1 MSVTITLG
9 GVTITGAGVTFVAP
23 PPAQGTAGWFGG
35 GYQDTYAPVIQSVV
49 QRITFATDT
58 ATASVRGPL
67 TAGRYAGSAS
77 GNFTYGWF
85 VNGVNYSF
93 SPANLTRVD
102 RITYAT
108 DTATASSRGP
118 AVFALFAVAGTGNET
133 AGWFSGGYYAAS
145 PASNAYWA
153 TPQRITYATDTATS
167 SARGTLSFGVRDA
180 TAVTDGNTYGT
191 TYYWV
196 VGGLMATGPYSV
208 VQRIEYATD
217 TNTSSVRGP
226 LSVPASNLGC
236 NGVNTNT
243 YGWISGISDGGSTT
257 QRITYATD
265 TTTPSVRGGT
275 YQGYYKTGTGNADY
289 GWFGSGR
296 NPAGIGFLP
305 YVYRIEYATDTA
317 AATSRGSLNTA
328 AARLAGSTSGIQ

>member
-1 MSVTITLG
+1 MSVTFSGGITFTG
-9 GVTITGAGVTFVAP
+9 GGFSFSAAP
-23 PPAQGTAGWFGG
+23 PSQGTAGWFSG
-35 GYQDTYAPVIQSVV
+35 GYKEYAPTALSTV

-67 TAGRYAGSAS
+67 SATRYSGSAS

-85 VNGVNYSF
+85 VNGLNYSL
-93 SPANLTRVD
+93 SPSRTSLVD

-108 DTATASSRGP
+108 DTATSSSRGP
-118 AVFALFAVAGTGNET
+118 AAYGMFAVAGTGNET
-133 AGWFSGGYYAAS
+133 AGWFSGGYLAAS
-145 PASNAYWA
+145 PTSFQYWA
-153 TPQRITYATDTATS
+153 TPQRITYATDTATAV
-167 SARGTLSFGVRDA
+167 ARGDLSFGVRDA
-180 TAVTDGNTYGT
+180 TAITDGNTYGT

-208 VQRIEYATD
+208 VQRIAYATD
-217 TNTSSVRGP
+217 TGTSSVRGP
-226 LSVPASNLGC
+226 LSLPAANLGA

-243 YGWISGISDGGSTT
+243 YGWISGTNSGGSTI
-257 QRITYATD
+257 QRIEYATD

-275 YQGYYKTGTGNADY
+275 YQGYYKSGTGNADY

-296 NPAGIGFLP
+296 NPAGSGFLA

-328 AARLAGSTSGIQ
+328 ASRLAGSTSGIQ

>member
-1 MSVTITLG
+1 MSVTFSG
-9 GVTITGAGVTFVAP
+9 GVTITGGGWTLTPP
-23 PPAQGTAGWFGG
+23 PPAQGTAGWFSGG
-35 GYQDTYAPVIQSVV
+35 QQEYSPTTVSIV

-67 TAGRYAGSAS
+67 SAGRYSGSGS

-85 VNGVNYSF
+85 VNGINYSL
-93 SPANLTRVD
+93 SPTGRVTLVD

-118 AVFALFAVAGTGNET
+118 AIFALHAVAGTGNET

-145 PASNAYWA
+145 PTSFQYWA
-153 TPQRITYATDTATS
+153 NPQRITYATDTATAS
-167 SARGTLSFGVRDA
+167 SRGDLSFGVRDA
-180 TAVTDGNTYGT
+180 TAITDGNTYGT

-196 VGGLMATGPYSV
+196 VGGLMATGSYSV
-208 VQRIEYATD
+208 VQRIAYATD
-217 TNTSSVRGP
+217 TSTSSVRGP
-226 LSVPASNLGC
+226 LSVPAANLGG

-243 YGWISGISDGGSTT
+243 YGWISGTTSGGPTI
-257 QRITYATD
+257 QRIEYATD
-265 TTTPSVRGGT
+265 TTTPSVRGDT
-275 YQGYYKTGTGNADY
+275 YQGFYKAGTGNADY

-296 NPAGIGFLP
+296 NPGGAGFLP

-317 AATSRGSLNTA
+317 AATSRGSLNNA
-328 AARLAGSTSGIQ
+328 VSRIAGSTSGIQ

>member
-1 MSVTITLG
+1 MSITITTGGITMTGG
-9 GVTITGAGVTFVAP
+9 GVSFSAA
-23 PPAQGTAGWFGG
+23 PPAQGTAGWFSGG
-35 GYQDTYAPVIQSVV
+35 RTPTTTSIV

-67 TAGRYAGSAS
+67 SAGRYAGSAS
-77 GNFTYGWF
+77 GDFTYGWF

-93 SPANLTRVD
+93 SPATTTRVD

-118 AVFALFAVAGTGNET
+118 AVYALFAIAGTGNET

-145 PASNAYWA
+145 PASFQYWA
-153 TPQRITYATDTATS
+153 NPQKITYATDTATAS
-167 SARGTLSFGVRDA
+167 SRGSLSFGVRDA
-180 TAVTDGNTYGT
+180 TAITDGNTYGT

-208 VQRIEYATD
+208 VQRIAYATD
-217 TNTSSVRGP
+217 TSTSSVRGP
-226 LSVPASNLGC
+226 LSVPASGLGG
-236 NGVNTNT
+236 NGVNTNN
-243 YGWISGISDGGSTT
+243 YGWISGTSSAGSTV
-257 QRITYATD
+257 QRIEYATD

-275 YQGYYKTGTGNADY
+275 YQGFYKTGTGNADY
-289 GWFGSGR
+289 GWFGSGEV
-296 NPAGIGFLP
+296 PGGPSILAD
-305 YVYRIEYATDTA
+305 VYRITYATDTA

-328 AARLAGSTSGIQ
+328 VARLAGSTSGIQ

>member
-1 MSVTITLG
+1 MSVTFSGGITFTG
-9 GVTITGAGVTFVAP
+9 GGFSFSEA
-23 PPAQGTAGWFGG
+23 PPAQGTAGWFSG
-35 GYQDTYAPVIQSVV
+35 GYQNYSPTNVSFV

-67 TAGRYAGSAS
+67 SAARYSGGAS

-85 VNGVNYSF
+85 VNGYNYSL
-93 SPANLTRVD
+93 SPAGRITLVD

-118 AVFALFAVAGTGNET
+118 AVYAVASVAGTGNET
-133 AGWFSGGYYAAS
+133 AGWFSGGYYAS
-145 PASNAYWA
+145 TPTSLQYWA
-153 TPQRITYATDTATS
+153 TPQRITYATDTATAS
-167 SARGTLSFGVRDA
+167 SRGSLSFGVRDA
-180 TAVTDGNTYGT
+180 TAVTDGNTFGT

-208 VQRIEYATD
+208 VQRIAYATD
-217 TNTSSVRGP
+217 TSTSSVRGP
-226 LSVPASNLGC
+226 LSIPASNLGSS
-236 NGVNTNT
+236 GVNTNT
-243 YGWISGISDGGSTT
+243 YGWISGTDNGGTT
-257 QRITYATD
+257 VQRIEYATD

-275 YQGYYKTGTGNADY
+275 YQGYYKAGTGNADY

-317 AATSRGSLNTA
+317 SATSRGSLINA
-328 AARLAGSTSGIQ
+328 VARLAGSTSGIQ